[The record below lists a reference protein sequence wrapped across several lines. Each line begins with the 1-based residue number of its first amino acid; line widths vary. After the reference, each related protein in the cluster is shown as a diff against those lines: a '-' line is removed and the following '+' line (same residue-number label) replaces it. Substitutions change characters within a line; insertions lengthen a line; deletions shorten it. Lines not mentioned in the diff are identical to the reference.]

1 MEQLPS
7 HDGRRYTAPS
17 NHLVRANEE
26 LIRGKDELTRMK
38 DDLIDERDVLMKEK
52 EGLTN
57 EREGFVREEEELM
70 RERDELTGDRDGLA
84 ERGRDLL
91 GTLDAFR
98 RERDDLMRRKNEL
111 IRERHDL
118 MKEREDLSSEFSAQ
132 KATVAGITEELRVMK
147 DELASAQRGAEEG
160 KSRSVTLERTLRD
173 LERRRTA
180 DRRHIEDW
188 CQRLE
193 GFYEEISDVRDLLQ
207 PRRGRQGGRSPSP
220 RATASRAS
228 PYLARSSPASGVRA
242 ARQGNR

>member
-1 MEQLPS
+1 
-7 HDGRRYTAPS
+7 
-17 NHLVRANEE
+17 
-26 LIRGKDELTRMK
+26 LIR
-38 DDLIDERDVLMKEK
+38 EK

-57 EREGFVREEEELM
+57 EREGFVREKEELM
-70 RERDELTGDRDGLA
+70 RAIDELKRERDGLA
-84 ERGRDLL
+84 ERWHDVL
-91 GTLDAFR
+91 GTLDEFR
-98 RERDDLMRRKNEL
+98 RERDDLMGRKDEL

-132 KATVAGITEELRVMK
+132 KATLAGITEELRVMK

-180 DRRHIEDW
+180 DRRHIQDW

-193 GFYEEISDVRDLLQ
+193 GFYQEIADIRDLFH
-207 PRRGRQGGRSPSP
+207 PRRGRRGGRSPSP

-228 PYLARSSPASGVRA
+228 PYLARSSAVSGVRA